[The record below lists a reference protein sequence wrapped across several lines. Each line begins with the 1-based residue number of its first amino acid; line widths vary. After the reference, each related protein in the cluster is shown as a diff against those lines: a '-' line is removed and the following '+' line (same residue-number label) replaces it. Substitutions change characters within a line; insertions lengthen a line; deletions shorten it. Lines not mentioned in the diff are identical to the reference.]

1 MKNKFA
7 AALFSLIVAFGIWL
21 YVITTVSPGSE
32 DTFSNIP
39 VTLQNEAALS
49 ERGLMVTTQDVPTV
63 TLRLSGNR
71 SDLIKLNS
79 SNIVLTADLSG
90 IYEPGE
96 RKLTYNIAFPGDIA
110 NNAFVVES
118 QSPQYVTVDI
128 ERKIT

>member
-90 IYEPGE
+90 IYEPGKSGCTH
-96 RKLTYNIAFPGDIA
+96 RL
-110 NNAFVVES
+110 
-118 QSPQYVTVDI
+118 
-128 ERKIT
+128 